1 MYCIPCGIMEFPITK
16 QRLQSYKDSEARAAD
31 IKQRVL
37 LEIRSIRKEVE
48 RIVLTSKETMYI
60 HDIKLSV
67 KYGLTRP
74 KNSPVSSVD
83 ELGILKELLVAIHID
98 FPDSAICMDP
108 LETYILIDWSS

>member
-1 MYCIPCGIMEFPITK
+1 MCRIPCGIMEFPITK

-37 LEIRSIRKEVE
+37 LEIRSIRKDVE

-67 KYGLTRP
+67 KYGLLRP
-74 KNSPVSSVD
+74 NTSPPVPSV
-83 ELGILKELLVAIHID
+83 GILKELLVAIHID